1 MNFKNV
7 EIPNVNGWNGKRI
20 TNQNIEV
27 INDTY
32 CFDIHTEQTEKYSHE
47 WPFVA
52 TGRLLEG

>member
-1 MNFKNV
+1 MRDLKNV
-7 EIPNVNGWNGKRI
+7 KIPNDIWDGKMI
-20 TNQNIEV
+20 TNQNIEL